1 MLFFGAFLMRYRI
14 ELVLSFPMV
23 AAVMAIYFSL
33 AFRDNSPAEHP
44 EKLYREPGLMIA
56 VLGCATLM
64 MVCLTVDMPWLSS
77 FFSPTAPVS
86 KVYFNTK

>member
-1 MLFFGAFLMRYRI
+1 
-14 ELVLSFPMV
+14 
-23 AAVMAIYFSL
+23 
-33 AFRDNSPAEHP
+33 
-44 EKLYREPGLMIA
+44 MIA